1 MEFDLGYNNRAM
13 KDGDGDDA
21 PAITNVLR
29 ETIIDEIC
37 AAFGLASHGWQRR
50 LFKPL
55 FWLPAQIFGR
65 IMAGIDQT
73 VRLQGMPEAARR
85 LLRYFVEGVQVS
97 GQENLPA
104 AGPLLIASN
113 HPGAY
118 DSLAILS
125 CLPRKDV
132 QMVVSDVPFL
142 RSLPAASQNMIYAI
156 PGAQGRM
163 TVVRKMMRQ
172 AQAGGAALIFPTG
185 LVDSDPSVLPGAEQ
199 ELESWSGSLALTLK
213 KVPETKLVV
222 TMVSGMLSAECL
234 HSPLA
239 RLPKQEWKKRKLAE
253 FLQVIQQLTLKRK
266 FNLQPHLT
274 FDRPLTGDELMACSQ
289 AADLPQ
295 AIIERAR
302 KVLQAHLEQIAVP
315 GSKPH

>member
-1 MEFDLGYNNRAM
+1 MR
-13 KDGDGDDA
+13 DGNDDR
-21 PAITNVLR
+21 AITGVLR

-65 IMAGIDQT
+65 IMAGVDQT
-73 VRLQGMPEAARR
+73 VQLQGMPEAASR
-85 LLRYFVEGVQVS
+85 LLKYFVEQIQVS
-97 GQENLPA
+97 GRDNLPA

-118 DSLAILS
+118 DSLALLS

-142 RSLPAASQNMIYAI
+142 RSLPAASLRMIYAI
-156 PGAQGRM
+156 PGPQGRM
-163 TVVRKMMRQ
+163 TVVRKMVRQ
-172 AQAGGAALIFPTG
+172 AQAGGALLIFPTG
-185 LVDSDPSVLPGAEQ
+185 LVDSDPSVLTGAEQ
-199 ELESWSGSLALTLK
+199 ELDHWSSSLALTLK
-213 KVPETKLVV
+213 KVPETKIVIAI
-222 TMVSGMLSAECL
+222 VSGMLSAECL
-234 HSPLA
+234 HSPLT
-239 RLPKQEWKKRKLAE
+239 RLPKEEWKKRKLAE
-253 FLQVIQQLTLKRK
+253 FLQVIQQLTLKRN
-266 FNLQPHLT
+266 FNLKPHLT
-274 FDRPLTGDELMACSQ
+274 FDIPLTGAELIAGSQ

-302 KVLQAHLEQIAVP
+302 KVLKSHLEHIAVP
-315 GSKPH
+315 GSKPC